1 MKDMERKIFSYEKS
15 EREYTEKIYSLE
27 RDIERLRKIEQLYKN
42 SEEEMKK
49 LVIQIND
56 LKRKYEDLKKSRTTG
71 SPKR

>member
-1 MKDMERKIFSYEKS
+1 MERKIFSYEKS

-42 SEEEMKK
+42 SEEEIKK